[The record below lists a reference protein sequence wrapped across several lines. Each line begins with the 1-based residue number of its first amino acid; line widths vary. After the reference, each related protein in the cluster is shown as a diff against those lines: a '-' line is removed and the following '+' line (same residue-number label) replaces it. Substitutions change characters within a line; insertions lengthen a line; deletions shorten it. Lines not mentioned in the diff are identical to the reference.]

1 MKKLFALML
10 ALMLALAGVSSVSAE
25 DAAAP
30 EAAAASSGTIHL
42 KVSLN
47 ADSIAALAGA
57 ADENAAKMIPAIIDL
72 VNNLDIAM
80 TSDGKDAE
88 LILSLKE
95 EPVLNLGV
103 LKEESRMLLLSN
115 LFPNTAL
122 VIDQA
127 AMAGMAG
134 GMSGSE
140 TSAAAAGFTMP
151 QISLSEEQTSAMM
164 APITK
169 LMEDLQSKLGEPE
182 AVEEAMYG
190 ATFTVKIPVNMT
202 TKELLQ
208 MVLPAVKE
216 VVSQE
221 GFASVMEQMKAYGM
235 NVDFSAET
243 IDQKIDELSNTKD
256 EDLPAL
262 DLAIYSNEAGDSM
275 FVVLVTGKDQTVT
288 VNSGTVAGQPVV
300 EVDVKDKYH
309 FFMQGAEDK
318 MAMNMQFVPQ
328 EGLLVDIDGE
338 FKAAAEGFSAVFN
351 VKMNDAELGTLTLD
365 GTPNGVLSGT
375 YTAEG
380 KTEVSIADLQDQAS
394 EQMKTFMTDIQMGM
408 MAVMAKAATALPS
421 FMTLMQQM
429 MPQTEAEPQK

>member
-30 EAAAASSGTIHL
+30 KAAASSGTIHL

-47 ADSIAALAGA
+47 ADTIAALAGA
-57 ADENAAKMIPAIIDL
+57 ADENAAKMIPAIVDL

-134 GMSGSE
+134 GEAG
-140 TSAAAAGFTMP
+140 AAAGGFAMP

-164 APITK
+164 APLTK

-221 GFASVMEQMKAYGM
+221 GFAAVMEQMKAYGM
-235 NVDFSAET
+235 KVDFSAET

-328 EGLLVDIDGE
+328 EGLLIDIDGE

-380 KTEVSIADLQDQAS
+380 KTEVSIANLQDQAS

-408 MAVMAKAATALPS
+408 MSVMAKAAAALPS

>member
-47 ADSIAALAGA
+47 ADTIAALAGA
-57 ADENAAKMIPAIIDL
+57 ADENAAKMIPAIVDL

-88 LILSLKE
+88 LILSLRE

-134 GMSGSE
+134 GEAG
-140 TSAAAAGFTMP
+140 AAAGGFAMP

-164 APITK
+164 APLTK

-221 GFASVMEQMKAYGM
+221 GFAAVMEQMKAYGM
-235 NVDFSAET
+235 KVDFSAET

-300 EVDVKDKYH
+300 EVDVRDKYH
-309 FFMQGAEDK
+309 FFMQGAEDR
-318 MAMNMQFVPQ
+318 MAMNMQFAPQ
-328 EGLLVDIDGE
+328 EGLLIDIDGE

-380 KTEVSIADLQDQAS
+380 KTEVSIANLQDQAS

-408 MAVMAKAATALPS
+408 MSVMAKAAAALPS

>member
-47 ADSIAALAGA
+47 ADTVTGLAGA
-57 ADENAAKMIPAIIDL
+57 ADENAAKMVPAIVDL
-72 VNNLDIAM
+72 VNNLGISM

-134 GMSGSE
+134 GEAG
-140 TSAAAAGFTMP
+140 AAAGGFAMP

-169 LMEDLQSKLGEPE
+169 LMEDQQSKLGEPE

-235 NVDFSAET
+235 NVSFSAET

-300 EVDVKDKYH
+300 EVDVRDKYH

-328 EGLLVDIDGE
+328 EGLLIDIDGE

-380 KTEVSIADLQDQAS
+380 KTEVSIANLQDQAS
-394 EQMKTFMTDIQMGM
+394 EQMKTFMTDIQIGM
-408 MAVMAKAATALPS
+408 MSVMAKAATALPS